1 LIQRI
6 PVYLLTGYLGSGKT
20 SLLKV
25 WLEQPELAGA
35 ALVINELG
43 EIGLDN
49 QLLHLAAESSTLIT
63 NACVCCTG
71 LPGLTDA
78 LEGLFW
84 ARLEKRIPHFPCVVI
99 ETTGLAEPAPVLNA
113 LMRSEL
119 LAERFEIAGVITCIS
134 AASAQAVLAQFSEA
148 RAQLAGADVLVL
160 TKTDLVDSALI
171 PPLFSS
177 LLNYNSGVKVLTSA
191 NADLSAT
198 EVLTTL
204 TQRSAINSAALSFIT
219 DAHHHGAKAFWWPIA
234 VPVSENSL
242 QQRIAGLHL
251 VLGQSLIRLKGLV
264 MTDQGLRWVQF
275 SPFDQSATITSALSS
290 VESNAL
296 SGLTFIVS
304 LPLKAVQ
311 MDYVAGLCE
320 HPLRTSN

>member
-43 EIGLDN
+43 EVGLDN
-49 QLLHLAAESSTLIT
+49 QLLHAAAESSTLIA

-84 ARLEKRIPHFPCVVI
+84 ARLEKRIPRFPCVVI
-99 ETTGLAEPAPVLNA
+99 ETTGLAEPAPVLKA
-113 LMRSEL
+113 LMQSEL

-171 PPLFSS
+171 PPLFPS
-177 LLNYNSGVKVLTSA
+177 LLNYNSAVKVLTSA
-191 NADLSAT
+191 NVDLSAK
-198 EVLTTL
+198 EVLTSL
-204 TQRSAINSAALSFIT
+204 KQRFELESIARSLSAG
-219 DAHHHGAKAFWWPIA
+219 AHHHGAKAFWWPIA
-234 VPVSENSL
+234 EPISENSL
-242 QQRIAGLHL
+242 QERIAGLHL
-251 VLGQSLIRLKGLV
+251 VLGHSLIRLKGLV

-275 SPFDQSATITSALSS
+275 SPFDQSATITSALANL
-290 VESNAL
+290 ESNEL
-296 SGLTFIVS
+296 SGVTFIVS